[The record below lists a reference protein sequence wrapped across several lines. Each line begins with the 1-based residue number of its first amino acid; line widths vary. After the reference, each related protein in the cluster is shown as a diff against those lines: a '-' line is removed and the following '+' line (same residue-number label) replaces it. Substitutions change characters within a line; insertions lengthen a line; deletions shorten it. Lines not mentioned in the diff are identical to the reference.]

1 MSDIHDSRV
10 TASYAFGICFIV
22 CHVLSSYQ
30 FGLGREML
38 MLTSRYITHEKAH
51 ITGMQLENDIGALII
66 PIVDLTLE
74 GLKN

>member
-1 MSDIHDSRV
+1 MPLVFVLLYVMSFPLINLDSD
-10 TASYAFGICFIV
+10 
-22 CHVLSSYQ
+22 
-30 FGLGREML
+30 EK
-38 MLTSRYITHEKAH
+38 LTSRYITHEKAH